1 MHLDQQE
8 TDLTIKENMIDMIW
22 AAKNSN
28 KENGDQP
35 TSPFAGMPDNS
46 KVELVN
52 NRIYYYAGISDDN
65 ILSFNKHIQSL
76 VVKAKIHSAT
86 HELPVQQSGSAFVHI
101 QSFGGSVFSG
111 LSGMDTI
118 LEARESIPVTTLIDG
133 CAASAATFLSIVG
146 TRRLM
151 RGNSYMLIHQL
162 SSGVWGKYDS
172 IKDEVENLDLF
183 MGTIRDMYEEYTKV
197 PKSQIDKILK
207 RDMWW
212 DAATCLKYGMVDE
225 II

>member
-1 MHLDQQE
+1 M
-8 TDLTIKENMIDMIW
+8 
-22 AAKNSN
+22 
-28 KENGDQP
+28 
-35 TSPFAGMPDNS
+35 
-46 KVELVN
+46 
-52 NRIYYYAGISDDN
+52 
-65 ILSFNKHIQSL
+65 
-76 VVKAKIHSAT
+76 
-86 HELPVQQSGSAFVHI
+86 
-101 QSFGGSVFSG
+101 FSG

-151 RGNSYMLIHQL
+151 RRNSYMLIHQL

>member
-1 MHLDQQE
+1 MVWGAKSKKN
-8 TDLTIKENMIDMIW
+8 TDKD
-22 AAKNSN
+22 
-28 KENGDQP
+28 G
-35 TSPFAGMPDNS
+35 SPASPLAGLLDNS

-65 ILSFNKHIQSL
+65 ILSFNKHLQSL
-76 VVKAKIHSAT
+76 VVKAKVHAAT
-86 HELPVQQSGSAFVHI
+86 NELPVQQSGSAFVHI

-118 LEARESIPVTTLIDG
+118 LEAKESIPVTTLVDG

-151 RGNSYMLIHQL
+151 RRNSYMLIHQL

-183 MGTIRDMYEEYTKV
+183 MKTITDMYEEYTKV
-197 PKSQIDKILK
+197 PPSKIKQILK

-212 DAATCLKYGMVDE
+212 DAKTCLKYGMIDE

>member
-1 MHLDQQE
+1 MIWGSTSMGKD
-8 TDLTIKENMIDMIW
+8 IDMTDDLQNPI
-22 AAKNSN
+22 
-28 KENGDQP
+28 
-35 TSPFAGMPDNS
+35 AGLLDNS
-46 KVELVN
+46 KVDIVN

-65 ILSFNKHIQSL
+65 ILSFNKHLQSL

-86 HELPVQQSGSAFVHI
+86 NELPVQQSGSAFVHI

-151 RGNSYMLIHQL
+151 RRNSYMLIHQL
-162 SSGVWGKYDS
+162 ASGMWGKYDK
-172 IKDEVENLDLF
+172 IQDEVENLDLF
-183 MGTIRDMYEEYTKV
+183 MDTIYNMYEEYTKV
-197 PKSQIDKILK
+197 PKTKMKQILK

-212 DAATCLKYGMVDE
+212 DAKTCLKYGMIDE

>member
-1 MHLDQQE
+1 M
-8 TDLTIKENMIDMIW
+8 DMIW
-22 AAKNSN
+22 GS
-28 KENGDQP
+28 KEKGGKDLDKDLGNP
-35 TSPFAGMPDNS
+35 LAGLLDNS
-46 KVELVN
+46 KVDIVN

-65 ILSFNKHIQSL
+65 ILSFNKHLQSL
-76 VVKAKIHSAT
+76 VVKAKVHAAT

-118 LEARESIPVTTLIDG
+118 LEAKASIPVNTLIDG

-146 TRRLM
+146 TRRYM
-151 RGNSYMLIHQL
+151 RRNSYMLIHQL
-162 SSGVWGKYDS
+162 SSGVWGKYAE
-172 IKDEVENLDLF
+172 IKDEVENLDMF
-183 MGTIRDMYEEYTKV
+183 METIRNMYSEYTTV
-197 PKSQIDKILK
+197 PKTQIEQILK

-212 DAATCLKYGMVDE
+212 DAKTCLKYGMIDE

>member
-1 MHLDQQE
+1 
-8 TDLTIKENMIDMIW
+8 MIW
-22 AAKNSN
+22 GKSKN
-28 KENGDQP
+28 NGK
-35 TSPFAGMPDNS
+35 DNADGS

-52 NRIYYYAGISDDN
+52 NRIYYYAGIDEDN
-65 ILSFNKHIQSL
+65 ILSLNKHIQSL
-76 VVKAKIHSAT
+76 VVKAKVHAAT
-86 HELPVQQSGSAFVHI
+86 HDLPVQQSGSAFVHI

-118 LEARESIPVTTLIDG
+118 LEARESIPVTTIVDG

-146 TRRLM
+146 TRRLI
-151 RGNSYMLIHQL
+151 RRNSYMLIHQI
-162 SSGVWGKYDS
+162 SSGMWGKYES

-183 MGTIRDMYEEYTKV
+183 MCTLKNMYEEYTKV
-197 PKSQIDKILK
+197 PKTQISKILK

-212 DAATCLKYGMVDE
+212 DAKTCLKYGMIDE